1 VSRINVR
8 SLFYNALLN
17 LLLPGLGHLLW
28 GEYLFGIFVFLVTL
42 LSSVL
47 FIVSL
52 FLHLPP
58 AVALALYALP
68 LLFYAFTFVDLA
80 RTVKAKRDKALP
92 GRKAAIIFLLVG
104 TIYQLSS
111 PIALVNFS
119 LRNLPEIF
127 LQEDNRLSPLYSEGD
142 LLKASRLSYV
152 VDVFVVNRPILH
164 ALPQRYDI
172 VRFTDSYGR
181 HINGIVVGL
190 PGEEI
195 EIADGVIVANSYPDI
210 GDAPGGIILSG
221 DWPLTSVGGYAI
233 LVATLSLGRIDEVHE
248 VPLTD
253 LVGKV
258 NKLF

>member
-1 VSRINVR
+1 MSRIDGR
-8 SLFYNALLN
+8 SLLYNILLHI
-17 LLLPGLGHLLW
+17 LLPGLGHLLW
-28 GEYLFGIFVFLVTL
+28 REYLFGIFVFLVTL
-42 LSSVL
+42 LASVL
-47 FIVSL
+47 FIVS
-52 FLHLPP
+52 FFVYLPP
-58 AVALALYALP
+58 AAALALYALP

-80 RTVKAKRDKALP
+80 RTVRAKREKTPP
-92 GRKAAIIFLLVG
+92 GRKAAVIFLLVG
-104 TIYQLSS
+104 VIYQLLS

-127 LQEDNRLSPLYSEGD
+127 IQEDNRLSPLYSEGD

-172 VRFTDSYGR
+172 VRFIDSSGR

-195 EIADGVIVANSYPDI
+195 EIADGVIVANGFPDI

-221 DWPLTSVGGYAI
+221 EWPLTSVGGYSI
-233 LVATLSLGRIDEVHE
+233 LAATLNLGRIDAVHE
-248 VPLTD
+248 VPLTE

>member
-1 VSRINVR
+1 VSRINGR
-8 SLFYNALLN
+8 SLSYNILLH

-28 GEYLFGIFVFLVTL
+28 REYLFGIFIFLVTL
-42 LSSVL
+42 LASVL

-52 FLHLPP
+52 FVHVPP
-58 AVALALYALP
+58 VAALVLYALP
-68 LLFYAFTFVDLA
+68 LLFYAFTFVDLT
-80 RTVKAKRDKALP
+80 RTVRAKRKKTLP

-104 TIYQLSS
+104 VVYQLLS
-111 PIALVNFS
+111 PIAPVNFS

-127 LQEDNRLSPLYSEGD
+127 IQEDNRLSPLYSEGD

-164 ALPQRYDI
+164 ALPKRYDI
-172 VRFTDSYGR
+172 VRFTDSSDR

-195 EIADGVIVANSYPDI
+195 EIADGVIVANGFPDI

-221 DWPLTSVGGYAI
+221 EWPLTSVGGYSI
-233 LVATLSLGRIDEVHE
+233 LVATLNLGRIDKVYEVS
-248 VPLTD
+248 LTE
-253 LVGKV
+253 LIGKV
-258 NKLF
+258 GRLF